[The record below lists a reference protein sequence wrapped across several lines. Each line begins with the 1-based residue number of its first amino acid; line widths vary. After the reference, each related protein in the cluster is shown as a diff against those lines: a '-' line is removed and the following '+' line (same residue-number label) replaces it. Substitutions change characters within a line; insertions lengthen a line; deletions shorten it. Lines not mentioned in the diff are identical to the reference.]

1 MDFNLLDLMDRLD
14 GLIRELNPYYTGFR
28 QMNQELIEAEQRAAQ
43 SDIPF
48 IEPKMYLVHRTN
60 EERGR
65 YNDPVNTSEMAVVF
79 TGADG
84 VPPEGN
90 RIRIYPND
98 GPLRE
103 ISDCNANRD
112 PMIYPLLFP
121 RGELGKIYFENKPY
135 LDYCNFSTTTKKIH
149 RIHAYKKIFSKSIE
163 NNFRAKVLFSRFLC
177 I

>member
-1 MDFNLLDLMDRLD
+1 
-14 GLIRELNPYYTGFR
+14 
-28 QMNQELIEAEQRAAQ
+28 MNQELIEAEQLAAQ

-112 PMIYPLLFP
+112 PMLP
-121 RGELGKIYFENKPY
+121 RTRYYFHEENWVK
-135 LDYCNFSTTTKKIH
+135 FFKKTIL
-149 RIHAYKKIFSKSIE
+149 IVIFVISQQQKKNAQNTCSNKKNIQ
-163 NNFRAKVLFSRFLC
+163 KVLKIIFLQKYFFGEFYAFNLNATNG
-177 I
+177 